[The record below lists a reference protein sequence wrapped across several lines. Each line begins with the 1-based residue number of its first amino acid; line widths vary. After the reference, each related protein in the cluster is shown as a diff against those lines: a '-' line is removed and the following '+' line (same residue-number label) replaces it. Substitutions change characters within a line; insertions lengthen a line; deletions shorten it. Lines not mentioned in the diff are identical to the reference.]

1 VTVLNYQSDIDLLA
15 HKLPEINCFNADTLL
30 KKYEQ
35 ELLALSQQY
44 SAFSFKNLSKDM
56 QTKINSFAPEIK
68 SFHTD
73 IIYSLFYDIF
83 ISNHKYHRLN
93 SFKNYDES
101 QPLFSSYPDLFS
113 IISKHGKLE
122 YIPAK
127 ELQYKGLCIDDAEV
141 KFIAFA
147 YQKHLL
153 EIPYVNVELIEYI
166 LKKYKCDF
174 DLHVSPY
181 HIHNIE
187 NTQSCYEH
195 GVIRPIDTK
204 FMNCFILQKGFTGG
218 LYDFSYMNEDLKD
231 NETYY
236 KSFKICQTPLVG
248 SQGLEVVVKNRNKDM
263 SMMLEELV
271 INKFENILTGYCVHL
286 DILNAYNRDLT
297 RMEVNHID
305 LAINIYE
312 TKDMEHRLHEKLSD
326 GKKVTKASYRTH
338 LLRLEN
344 IPFLDI
350 IKIISLFMIPQC
362 LVMDW
367 INDQFPNYP
376 KN

>member
-1 VTVLNYQSDIDLLA
+1 MTVLNYQTDIDLLA

-35 ELLALSQQY
+35 ELLALSKR
-44 SAFSFKNLSKDM
+44 FPDLSFKNLSKDL
-56 QTKINSFAPEIK
+56 QTEIISLAPEIK
-68 SFHTD
+68 SYHTD
-73 IIYSLFYDIF
+73 IMYSLFYEIF

-93 SFKNYDES
+93 SFKKYDKS
-101 QPLFSSYPDLFS
+101 QPLFSTYPDLFS
-113 IISKHGKLE
+113 VISNHENPE

-141 KFIAFA
+141 KFIAFK
-147 YQKHLL
+147 YKKHLL
-153 EIPYVNVELIEYI
+153 EIPYANIELIEYI
-166 LKKYKCDF
+166 LNEYNYDF

-187 NTQSCYEH
+187 NTQSCYKH

-204 FMNCFILQKGFTGG
+204 YINCFNLEKGFTGG
-218 LYDFSYMNEDLKD
+218 LYDFSYMNEVLKD

-236 KSFKICQTPLVG
+236 RSFKICQTSLVG

-271 INKFENILTGYCVHL
+271 INKFENYLTGYCVHL
-286 DILNAYNRDLT
+286 DILNAYKCDLT
-297 RMEVNHID
+297 CMKVNHID

-312 TKDMEHRLHEKLSD
+312 NKDMEHRLHEKLSD
-326 GKKVTKASYRTH
+326 GKKLTKASYRTH

-350 IKIISLFMIPQC
+350 IKIISLFMKSQC

-367 INDQFPNYP
+367 INDQFPNYS